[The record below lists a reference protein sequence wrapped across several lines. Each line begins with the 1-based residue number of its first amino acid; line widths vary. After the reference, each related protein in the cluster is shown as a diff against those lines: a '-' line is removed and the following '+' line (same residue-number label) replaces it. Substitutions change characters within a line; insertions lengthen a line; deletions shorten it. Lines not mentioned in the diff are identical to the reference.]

1 MAGTGTYIPFQL
13 PATVNAAPDGRGTT
27 MRPRWWRRFVA
38 AMPLRFALLAT
49 AAVWAMG
56 CVWSFREQELFA
68 QAKGF
73 HLPWLLPAVID
84 GLAIALACVAYAASL
99 DGRPGV
105 VARLG
110 TAVAVAASAA
120 SNATFAWQRSG
131 DHTTVVLAAGVPLA
145 ANLAFEVLLHELR
158 RQVLRRRGLP
168 APTAV
173 PYPRL
178 IRVVL
183 APISTLRQWRRLVL
197 DLTTLQPAPPVT
209 DAAARASV
217 PDASAPAAGVSF
229 GAPASGADASG
240 TQRADASAA
249 PAPDASAP
257 RTAAEPLT
265 PDRAGATRAD
275 APPAWQTAIGPAPAD
290 AATPQPTSPDTRRMI
305 QTDAR
310 LHDRAD
316 ADADADAAADAG
328 ARADADAAA
337 DAGARADADA
347 AADADAV
354 PDADAVTGADASPR
368 WLRTVDADAE
378 PRVRAAEAGAL
389 AKDARELYRASMAS
403 GDPLTGRQLGRMY
416 NRSPSWGRERIGEVK
431 AHDQG
436 RAGRGGSRST
446 REVGPQRPAPSDG
459 MSADRRMRAAAA

>member
-1 MAGTGTYIPFQL
+1 MAGIGTYIPSQL
-13 PATVNAAPDGRGTT
+13 SATVSAPPACRSNST
-27 MRPRWWRRFVA
+27 RPRWWQRFVA

-49 AAVWAMG
+49 GAVWAMG
-56 CVWSFREQELFA
+56 CVWSFREQALFA
-68 QAKGF
+68 QTKGF

-99 DGRPGV
+99 DGRPGM

-183 APISTLRQWRRLVL
+183 APVSTLRQWRRLVL

-209 DAAARASV
+209 DPATRASV
-217 PDASAPAAGVSF
+217 PDASAPAPGVSVST
-229 GAPASGADASG
+229 AASGPDASAHQGADASA
-240 TQRADASAA
+240 TPAPHA
-249 PAPDASAP
+249 PAPG
-257 RTAAEPLT
+257 TAAEPLT
-265 PDRAGATRAD
+265 PDGDAATRPD
-275 APPAWQTAIGPAPAD
+275 APPAWQTASRPAPA
-290 AATPQPTSPDTRRMI
+290 AAAPQLTSPDTRQMI
-305 QTDAR
+305 QSDVR
-310 LHDRAD
+310 QHDPAGAVAD
-316 ADADADAAADAG
+316 ADASS
-328 ARADADAAA
+328 RWL
-337 DAGARADADA
+337 R
-347 AADADAV
+347 AADADAE
-354 PDADAVTGADASPR
+354 S
-368 WLRTVDADAE
+368 
-378 PRVRAAEAGAL
+378 RVRATEAGAL
-389 AKDARELYRASMAS
+389 AEEARELYRASVAA

-431 AHDQG
+431 AHDQD
-436 RAGRGGSRST
+436 RAGRRGSGPT
-446 REVGPQRPAPSDG
+446 RDVVPQRPVPSDG
-459 MSADRRMRAAAA
+459 MGANRRVPAAAA

>member
-1 MAGTGTYIPFQL
+1 MAGTGTYIPSQL
-13 PATVNAAPDGRGTT
+13 SATVSAAPACRGNTA
-27 MRPRWWRRFVA
+27 RPRWWQRFVA

-49 AAVWAMG
+49 GAVWAMG
-56 CVWSFREQELFA
+56 CVWSFREQALFA

-110 TAVAVAASAA
+110 TAVAVAASGA

-131 DHTTVVLAAGVPLA
+131 DRTTVVLAAGVPLA

-168 APTAV
+168 APAAV

-183 APISTLRQWRRLVL
+183 APVSTLRQWRRLVL
-197 DLTTLQPAPPVT
+197 DLTTLQPAPPVADT
-209 DAAARASV
+209 ATRASV
-217 PDASAPAAGVSF
+217 PDASAPAPGVSVS
-229 GAPASGADASG
+229 APASGPDASAHQG
-240 TQRADASAA
+240 ADASATPAREA
-249 PAPDASAP
+249 PAPG
-257 RTAAEPLT
+257 TAAEPLT
-265 PDRAGATRAD
+265 PDADADAATRPD
-275 APPAWQTAIGPAPAD
+275 APPAWQTASRPASAD
-290 AATPQPTSPDTRRMI
+290 AAALQLTSPDTRQMI
-305 QTDAR
+305 QSDAR
-310 LHDRAD
+310 QRDP
-316 ADADADAAADAG
+316 
-328 ARADADAAA
+328 
-337 DAGARADADA
+337 
-347 AADADAV
+347 ADAV
-354 PDADAVTGADASPR
+354 PGADAVSDADTAIRADVSSRWPR
-368 WLRTVDADAE
+368 AVDADPE
-378 PRVRAAEAGAL
+378 SRARATEAGAL
-389 AKDARELYRASMAS
+389 AEEARELYRASIAA

-436 RAGRGGSRST
+436 RAGRHRGTGPT
-446 REVGPQRPAPSDG
+446 REAHPQRPVPSDD
-459 MSADRRMRAAAA
+459 MSADRTVGAAAA

>member
-1 MAGTGTYIPFQL
+1 MAGIGTYTPSQL
-13 PATVNAAPDGRGTT
+13 SAALSAPPAGRGTAT
-27 MRPRWWRRFVA
+27 RPRWWQRFIA

-49 AAVWAMG
+49 GAVWAMG
-56 CVWSFREQELFA
+56 CVWSFREQALFA

-110 TAVAVAASAA
+110 TAVAVAASAV

-197 DLTTLQPAPPVT
+197 DMTTLQPASPVIGAT
-209 DAAARASV
+209 TSASL
-217 PDASAPAAGVSF
+217 PDASAPAPGVSVS
-229 GAPASGADASG
+229 ALASGS
-240 TQRADASAA
+240 DASAHQRA
-249 PAPDASAP
+249 GASATPATDASAP

-265 PDRAGATRAD
+265 PDADATTRPD
-275 APPAWQTAIGPAPAD
+275 APPAWQTASRPAPA
-290 AATPQPTSPDTRRMI
+290 AAAPQLTSPDTRQMI
-305 QTDAR
+305 QSDAR
-310 LHDRAD
+310 QHNP
-316 ADADADAAADAG
+316 
-328 ARADADAAA
+328 
-337 DAGARADADA
+337 
-347 AADADAV
+347 ADAV
-354 PDADAVTGADASPR
+354 PDADASSR
-368 WLRTVDADAE
+368 WPRTVDADAKS
-378 PRVRAAEAGAL
+378 RVRATEAGAL
-389 AKDARELYRASMAS
+389 AEEAREFYRASIAA

-431 AHDQG
+431 AHDQDRTG
-436 RAGRGGSRST
+436 HRGSGPT
-446 REVGPQRPAPSDG
+446 RDAVPQRPVQSDG
-459 MSADRRMRAAAA
+459 TSADHRLRAAAA